1 VRKSAVALFG
11 NLGLLWLLGSTGCA
25 SAPAPAPKGA
35 SVDGVSIDHVIVGIA
50 DLEEGIR
57 RLAELT
63 GVTAEHG
70 GQHPGRGTQNALLSL
85 GPPSYLEIISPVAGP
100 PPGMEALSDLKELTP
115 VGWAIGTRDLD
126 ATKARLEAAGFKV
139 SPPRAGSRVRP
150 DGQRLEWRT
159 AGLDIPG
166 ELTPFLIEWGAQTPH
181 PSTTSP
187 KGCTLES
194 MEIDT
199 PQAENLA
206 RLVSELRLGTV
217 VREGT
222 EQDLAFT
229 LVCPAGRVKLSR
241 SKRP

>member
-1 VRKSAVALFG
+1 MNDAI
-11 NLGLLWLLGSTGCA
+11 
-25 SAPAPAPKGA
+25 
-35 SVDGVSIDHVIVGIA
+35 IDHVIVGIA

-57 RLAELT
+57 RFAELT

-70 GQHPGRGTQNALLSL
+70 GQHPGRGTQNALLSI
-85 GPPSYLEIISPVAGP
+85 GHPTYLEIIAPVAGP
-100 PPGMEALSDLKELTP
+100 PPGMEELSGLKELAP
-115 VGWAIGTRDLD
+115 IGWAIGTRNLD

-159 AGLDIPG
+159 AGIDIPG
-166 ELTPFLIEWGAQTPH
+166 GLTPFLIEWGAGTAQ

-199 PQAENLA
+199 PQAG
-206 RLVSELRLGTV
+206 RLGKLVEELRLDAT
-217 VREGT
+217 VREAAI
-222 EQDLAFT
+222 EEMALT
-229 LVCPAGRVKLSR
+229 LTCPAGRVTL
-241 SKRP
+241 KRP